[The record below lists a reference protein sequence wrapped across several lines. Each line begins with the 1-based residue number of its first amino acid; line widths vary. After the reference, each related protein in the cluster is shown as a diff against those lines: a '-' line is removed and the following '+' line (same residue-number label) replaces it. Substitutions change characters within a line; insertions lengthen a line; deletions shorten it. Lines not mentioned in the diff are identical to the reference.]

1 MFVIEMTHTGIIIAA
16 NLPQTKDIDAEV
28 KELKE
33 LSESIG
39 IEILGTHIQNRQRVD
54 RKSYVGSGF
63 LSEIEAQYEDLDY
76 CIVNDEILASQNR
89 TIETMLDTSVIDRT
103 QVILDIF
110 SLRAQSKSG
119 KLQVELA
126 QLEYLVPRLKGEGI
140 NLSRLGGGIGTR
152 GPGET
157 KLETDRRHINSRI
170 SDIKRQLKVIDN
182 HRLRYRNKRRENQV
196 TKVSIIGYT
205 NAGKS
210 TLFNKLTKAEALE
223 ANKLFATLDPLT
235 REMVLPSGFQCII
248 SDTVGFIQK
257 LPTTLIESFKS
268 TLEEAADSDFIIH
281 VIDNN
286 AADIISQ
293 YDTVEQLIQS
303 LNMADIPQ
311 LVLFNKSDLNSEK
324 KLLPPVSYNF
334 VNKNMEST
342 ELLSYIEDFMI
353 KDFIEYEVNVP
364 IYRQDK
370 IYNLKRQTVVKDI
383 EIEEETVKICGF
395 EPDGNFV
402 NRIIAKDEDSE

>member
-1 MFVIEMTHTGIIIAA
+1 MTHTGIILAVQQS
-16 NLPQTKDIDAEV
+16 NKQDIDLEI

-39 IEILGTHIQNRQRVD
+39 IEILGSHVQKRQTVD

-63 LSEIEAQYEDLDY
+63 LSEVKAQYEEFDY

-89 TIETMLDTSVIDRT
+89 AIENILDTSVIDRT

-119 KLQVELA
+119 QLQVELA
-126 QLEYLVPRLKGEGI
+126 QLEYLVPRLKGQGI

-182 HRLRYRNKRRENQV
+182 HRLRYRQKRDANQV
-196 TKVSIIGYT
+196 TKVSLIGYT

-210 TLFNKLTKAEALE
+210 TLFNKLTKADALQ
-223 ANKLFATLDPLT
+223 ADKLFATLDPLT

-268 TLEEAADSDFIIH
+268 TLEEAADSDFLIH

-286 AADIISQ
+286 AADLFNQ
-293 YDTVEQLIQS
+293 YDTVVDLIDS
-303 LNMADIPQ
+303 LDMKDIPQ
-311 LVLFNKSDLNSEK
+311 LVLFNKTDLNDDK
-324 KLLPPVSYNF
+324 RLLPLHSHAF
-334 VNKNMEST
+334 VNKDMDGQVILQEV
-342 ELLSYIEDFMI
+342 EDFM
-353 KDFIEYEVNVP
+353 KEHFSPYSTNLP
-364 IYRQDK
+364 IARQDK
-370 IYNLKRQTVVKDI
+370 FYRLKRQTIVTETELNDDII
-383 EIEEETVKICGF
+383 EIEGF
-395 EPDGNFV
+395 EPSGDFV
-402 NRIIAKDEDSE
+402 NRITAKDEEA

>member
-39 IEILGTHIQNRQRVD
+39 IEILGIHIQNRQRVD

-63 LSEIEAQYEDLDY
+63 LAEIVAQYEDLDY

-89 TIETMLDTSVIDRT
+89 AIETMLDTSVIDRT

-196 TKVSIIGYT
+196 TKVSLIGYT

-286 AADIISQ
+286 TADINSQ

-303 LNMADIPQ
+303 LDMSDIPQ
-311 LVLFNKSDLNSEK
+311 LVLFNKSDLNDSK
-324 KLLPPVSYNF
+324 KLLPPVPYNF
-334 VNKNMEST
+334 VNKNMNST

-353 KDFIEYEVNVP
+353 KYFSDYEVSVP

-383 EIEEETVKICGF
+383 EIEEETVKISGF

>member
-1 MFVIEMTHTGIIIAA
+1 MTHTGIILAVQQS
-16 NLPQTKDIDAEV
+16 NKQDIDLEI

-39 IEILGTHIQNRQRVD
+39 IEILGSHVQKRQTVD

-63 LSEIEAQYEDLDY
+63 LSEVKAQYEEFDY

-89 TIETMLDTSVIDRT
+89 AIENILDTSVIDRT

-119 KLQVELA
+119 QLQVELA
-126 QLEYLVPRLKGEGI
+126 QLEYLVPRLKGQGI

-182 HRLRYRNKRRENQV
+182 HRLRYRQKRDANQV
-196 TKVSIIGYT
+196 TKVSLIGYT

-210 TLFNKLTKAEALE
+210 TLFNKLTKADALQ
-223 ANKLFATLDPLT
+223 ADKLFATLDPLT

-268 TLEEAADSDFIIH
+268 TLEEAADSDFLIH

-286 AADIISQ
+286 AADLFNQ
-293 YDTVEQLIQS
+293 YDTVVDLIDS
-303 LNMADIPQ
+303 LDMKDIPQ
-311 LVLFNKSDLNSEK
+311 LVLFNKTDLNDDK
-324 KLLPPVSYNF
+324 RLLPLHSHAF
-334 VNKNMEST
+334 VNKDMDGQVILQEV
-342 ELLSYIEDFMI
+342 EDFM
-353 KDFIEYEVNVP
+353 KEHFSPYSTNLP
-364 IYRQDK
+364 IARQDK
-370 IYNLKRQTVVKDI
+370 LYRLKRQTIVTETELNDDII
-383 EIEEETVKICGF
+383 EIEGF
-395 EPDGNFV
+395 EPSGDFV
-402 NRIIAKDEDSE
+402 NRITAKDEEA

>member
-1 MFVIEMTHTGIIIAA
+1 M
-16 NLPQTKDIDAEV
+16 
-28 KELKE
+28 
-33 LSESIG
+33 
-39 IEILGTHIQNRQRVD
+39 
-54 RKSYVGSGF
+54 
-63 LSEIEAQYEDLDY
+63 
-76 CIVNDEILASQNR
+76 
-89 TIETMLDTSVIDRT
+89 
-103 QVILDIF
+103 
-110 SLRAQSKSG
+110 
-119 KLQVELA
+119 ELA

-170 SDIKRQLKVIDN
+170 SDLKRQLKVIDN

-196 TKVSIIGYT
+196 TKVSLIGYT

-286 AADIISQ
+286 AADIVSQ

-303 LNMADIPQ
+303 LEMVDIPQ
-311 LVLFNKSDLNSEK
+311 VVLFNKSDLNDSK
-324 KLLPPVSYNF
+324 KLLPTVPYYF
-334 VNKNMEST
+334 VNKNMDST

-353 KDFIEYEVNVP
+353 RDFTEYEVSVP

-383 EIEEETVKICGF
+383 EIDEETVRISGF

>member
-16 NLPQTKDIDAEV
+16 NLPQTKDVDAEV

-196 TKVSIIGYT
+196 TKVSLIGYT

-303 LNMADIPQ
+303 LDMADIPQ
-311 LVLFNKSDLNSEK
+311 LVLFNKSDLNDSK
-324 KLLPPVSYNF
+324 KLLPAFSYNF
-334 VNKNMEST
+334 VNKNMDST

-353 KDFIEYEVNVP
+353 KYFSDYEVSVP

-383 EIEEETVKICGF
+383 EIEEETVKISGF

>member
-1 MFVIEMTHTGIIIAA
+1 MTHTGIIIAA
-16 NLPQTKDIDAEV
+16 NLPQTKDVDAEV

-196 TKVSIIGYT
+196 TKVSLIGYT

-303 LNMADIPQ
+303 LDMADIPQ

-324 KLLPPVSYNF
+324 KLLPQVSYNF
-334 VNKNMEST
+334 VNKNMDST

-353 KDFIEYEVNVP
+353 KYFSDYDVSVP

-383 EIEEETVKICGF
+383 EIEEETVRISGF

>member
-1 MFVIEMTHTGIIIAA
+1 MTHTGIIIAA

-196 TKVSIIGYT
+196 TKVSLIGYT

-303 LNMADIPQ
+303 LDMADIPQ

-324 KLLPPVSYNF
+324 KLLPQVSYNF
-334 VNKNMEST
+334 VNKNMDST

-353 KDFIEYEVNVP
+353 KDFTDYEVSVP

-383 EIEEETVKICGF
+383 EIEAETVKISGF

>member
-1 MFVIEMTHTGIIIAA
+1 MTHTGIIIAA
-16 NLPQTKDIDAEV
+16 NLPQTKDVDAEV

-196 TKVSIIGYT
+196 TKVSLIGYT

-324 KLLPPVSYNF
+324 KLLPPVSYYF
-334 VNKNMEST
+334 VNKNMNST

-353 KDFIEYEVNVP
+353 KDFTEYEVNVP

-383 EIEEETVKICGF
+383 EIEAETVKISGF

>member
-1 MFVIEMTHTGIIIAA
+1 MTHTGIILAVQQS
-16 NLPQTKDIDAEV
+16 NKQDIDLEI

-39 IEILGTHIQNRQRVD
+39 IEILGSHVQKRQTVD

-63 LSEIEAQYEDLDY
+63 LSEVKAQYEEFDY
-76 CIVNDEILASQNR
+76 AIVNDEILASQNR
-89 TIETMLDTSVIDRT
+89 AIENILDTSVIDRT

-119 KLQVELA
+119 QLQVELA
-126 QLEYLVPRLKGEGI
+126 QLEYLVPRLKGQGI

-182 HRLRYRNKRRENQV
+182 HRLRYRQKRDANQV
-196 TKVSIIGYT
+196 TKVSLIGYT

-210 TLFNKLTKAEALE
+210 TLFNKLTKADALQ
-223 ANKLFATLDPLT
+223 ADKLFATLDPLT

-268 TLEEAADSDFIIH
+268 TLEEAADSDFLIH

-286 AADIISQ
+286 AADLFNQ
-293 YDTVEQLIQS
+293 YDTVVDLIDS
-303 LNMADIPQ
+303 LDMKDIPQ
-311 LVLFNKSDLNSEK
+311 LVLFNKTDLNDDK
-324 KLLPPVSYNF
+324 RLLPLHSHAF
-334 VNKNMEST
+334 VNKDMDGQVILQEV
-342 ELLSYIEDFMI
+342 EDFM
-353 KDFIEYEVNVP
+353 KEHFSAYSTSLP
-364 IYRQDK
+364 IARQDK
-370 IYNLKRQTVVKDI
+370 LYRLKRQTIVTDTEINDDII
-383 EIEEETVKICGF
+383 EIEGF
-395 EPDGNFV
+395 EPRGDFV
-402 NRIIAKDEDSE
+402 NRITAKDEEV